1 MKKVDI
7 KKALP
12 EAAKGLFT
20 GAAMIV
26 PGMSGGTMAL
36 IFGFYHRLVDS
47 ASNIFKDFKKNL
59 LTLLFYVIFIG
70 GGFVLF
76 SGVMEWLMGRFPLP
90 VYSFFT
96 GAILGGI
103 PLIFKQARSTSK
115 IKVYDALYPILGAAI
130 VFLLG
135 LIPQNSLNISLGTNI
150 WGYLV
155 LLVAGV
161 FLAAALVLPGIS
173 FSHMML
179 VLGIYEPFVTAI
191 KELDILYL
199 LPIALS
205 VLIGVFVVVKVMDKA
220 MKKFTK
226 QTFLIIIGFV
236 AASAADIII
245 ESVLP
250 LMGGLLS
257 VIAAILPA
265 IVGFLAIFLISRK
278 EEGLS

>member
-1 MKKVDI
+1 MNKVNI

-47 ASNIFKDFKKNL
+47 ASNIFKDFKKNF

-103 PLIFKQARSTSK
+103 PLIFKQAKTSS
-115 IKVYDALYPILGAAI
+115 KVKFYDALYPVLGAAV

-135 LIPQNSLNISLGTNI
+135 LIPEDALNISLGSSI
-150 WGYLV
+150 WGYVV

-220 MKKFTK
+220 MKRFTK

-250 LMGGLLS
+250 LAMDKGLIYAPIL
-257 VIAAILPA
+257 AAAL
-265 IVGFLAIFLISRK
+265 GFAVIFLISRK